1 MSRRVIPA
9 ALFGFRFYH
18 MASPNPQPSP
28 DPTMPGL
35 PESIRLTLA
44 SAMGYL
50 HARLELLSLEAK
62 DAGANYVK
70 LAIVLVCAV
79 MFLLT
84 GLLFLLM
91 SAVYAVAA
99 LFSFRWGW
107 VFLGFAVISLV
118 LVAVLALIA
127 KSRFKVASFPAT
139 IAEFKKDKEWL
150 SQTKPPRSQ
159 TLSVVRTN

>member
-1 MSRRVIPA
+1 
-9 ALFGFRFYH
+9 
-18 MASPNPQPSP
+18 MASPNPQSSP
-28 DPTMPGL
+28 DPAMPGL

-44 SAMGYL
+44 SAMGYM

-62 DAGANYVK
+62 DAGGNYIK

-107 VFLGFAVISLV
+107 VFLGFGVFSIALV
-118 LVAVLALIA
+118 VGLALVAKA
-127 KSRFKVASFPAT
+127 RFKVASFPAT
-139 IAEFKKDKEWL
+139 VAEFKKDKEWL

>member
-1 MSRRVIPA
+1 MPYS
-9 ALFGFRFYH
+9 
-18 MASPNPQPSP
+18 NPQPP
-28 DPTMPGL
+28 PEPNMPGL
-35 PESIRLTLA
+35 PESIRLMLA
-44 SAMGYL
+44 SAAGYF

-70 LAIVLVCAV
+70 LAIVLVCTV
-79 MFLLT
+79 LFLLC

-107 VFLGFAVISLV
+107 VFLGFAVLSLGLTALLA
-118 LVAVLALIA
+118 LVAKA
-127 KSRFKVASFPAT
+127 RFKAPSFPAS

-150 SQTKPPRSQ
+150 SQTKSPRSQ

>member
-1 MSRRVIPA
+1 
-9 ALFGFRFYH
+9 
-18 MASPNPQPSP
+18 
-28 DPTMPGL
+28 MPGL

-50 HARLELLSLEAK
+50 HARLELLTLEAK
-62 DAGANYVK
+62 DAGGNYVK
-70 LAIVLVCAV
+70 LAIVLICALV
-79 MFLLT
+79 FLLV
-84 GLLFLLM
+84 GILFLLM
-91 SAVYAVAA
+91 AAVYAVGV
-99 LFSFRWGW
+99 LFHYQWGW
-107 VFLGFAVISLV
+107 VFLGFGVISMALV
-118 LVAVLALIA
+118 VLLALVA